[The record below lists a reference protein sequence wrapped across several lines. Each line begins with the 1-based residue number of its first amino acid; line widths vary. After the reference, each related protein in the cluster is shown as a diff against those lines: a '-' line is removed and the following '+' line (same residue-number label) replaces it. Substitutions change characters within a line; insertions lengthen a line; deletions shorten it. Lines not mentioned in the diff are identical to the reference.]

1 MSLIKYILFSLM
13 TAVTVYPQDQLDK
26 TLKRLNKGSVAYLSV
41 SDLATGPSPV
51 LLDTRE
57 KEEYTV
63 SHLQD
68 AFWVGYR
75 EFHIDTVLQQ
85 VPDKNTAMVV
95 YCSVGVRSEN
105 IGEKLKKAGY
115 TQVKNLYGGI
125 FEWKNRGYPVFN
137 REGRE
142 TDSVHAFDKRWG
154 KLLKKGIKV
163 YDVAGSGERQKAG

>member
-1 MSLIKYILFSLM
+1 MPLIKYILFSLM
-13 TAVTVYPQDQLDK
+13 TAFAVYPQDELDK

-41 SDLATGPSPV
+41 PDLATGPSPI

-57 KEEYTV
+57 QEEYTV
-63 SHLQD
+63 SHLRD
-68 AFWVGYR
+68 AIWVGYR
-75 EFHIDTVLQQ
+75 EFHVDTVLRQF
-85 VPDKNTAMVV
+85 PDKNSALVV

-105 IGEKLKKAGY
+105 IGEKLKRAGY
-115 TQVKNLYGGI
+115 THVKNLYGGI

-137 REGRE
+137 MDGKE

-163 YDVAGSGERQKAG
+163 YDGTGSGERH